1 MKPITQYAYFLSNE
15 DFVRFQK
22 NNKEVEII
30 NVQDASL
37 STKYRTVLV
46 TYIDLGEDKC

>member
-30 NVQDASL
+30 NVQDASRPEV
-37 STKYRTVLV
+37 RTVLV